1 MPVLL
6 LPLVLLLAACFALGG
21 YVAMKPT
28 RFDFVNAQHP
38 AVSAEERYEINLPS
52 HDASGSCQGRTG

>member
-28 RFDFVNAQHP
+28 RFESINIQPP
-38 AVSAEERYEINLPS
+38 AVSTVELYELLIPAR
-52 HDASGSCQGRTG
+52 DALGSCQGRTG